1 MSTRLTFIEKRINQL
16 QAELDNILRFG
27 EDDWPNG
34 TILYFEKRFNTHGRL
49 YSYTALKCKVGDYNP
64 LEGRAWYTSGP
75 KAPGPYTWEQ
85 LSEFM
90 SQGVDKVWFVTALE
104 EAF

>member
-1 MSTRLTFIEKRINQL
+1 MSTRLTFIEKRIEQL
-16 QAELDNILRFG
+16 QTELDNILRFG

-34 TILYFEKRFNTHGRL
+34 TILYFEKRFNSGGRL
-49 YSYTALKCKVGDYNP
+49 YSYTALKCEVKNYN
-64 LEGRAWYTSGP
+64 LEGKVWYTSGP

-90 SQGVDKVWFVTALE
+90 SQGVDKVWVVTTLE